1 MSKKEYK
8 ILIVEDEDAVR
19 ENIVKYL
26 RLTYTHIFQAS
37 NGYEGYQIYSEQ
49 DLDLIITDIEMPKM
63 DGLTFIEKVRDEDS
77 ILPIIVVSAYSDKE
91 KLLRAVKLQLVDYIM
106 KPMTRQVL
114 GSLMQKIRKQEENN
128 VSENVHVVLG
138 MGYTFDTVNQILYHE
153 SKQIFITK
161 QESVLLALFV
171 SQKNKL
177 LSSVD
182 IFFHLHN
189 DFDVE
194 YSNGLVRN
202 LIFKLRKILPEGM
215 IKTVYGGGYI
225 LNVEEN

>member
-1 MSKKEYK
+1 MSKKEYT
-8 ILIVEDEDAVR
+8 ILIVEDEDTVR

-26 RLTYTHIFQAS
+26 QLTYSKIYQAS
-37 NGYEGYQIYSEQ
+37 NGYDGYQVYCEQ
-49 DLDLIITDIEMPKM
+49 NLDLIITDIDMPKM
-63 DGLTFIEKVRDEDS
+63 DGLTFVEKVREEDS
-77 ILPIIVVSAYSDKE
+77 ILPIIIVSAYSEKE
-91 KLLRAVKLQLVDYIM
+91 KLLRAVKLQLVDYII
-106 KPMTRQVL
+106 KPITRQVL
-114 GSLMQKIRKQEENN
+114 GILMEKVRQQVENN
-128 VSENVHVVLG
+128 KLENSCIILG
-138 MGYTFDTVNQILYHE
+138 RGYTFDMLNKVLYHE

-161 QESVLLALFV
+161 QESVLLALFI

-202 LIFKLRKILPEGM
+202 LIFKLRKILPEEM
-215 IKTVYGGGYI
+215 IKTVYGSGYI
-225 LNVEEN
+225 LNIEED

>member
-1 MSKKEYK
+1 MSKKEYN

-26 RLTYTHIFQAS
+26 RLTYTNIFQAS

-77 ILPIIVVSAYSDKE
+77 ILPIIVVSAYSEKE

-114 GSLMQKIRKQEENN
+114 GSLMEKIRKQEENN
-128 VSENVHVVLG
+128 ISENVHVTLG

-161 QESVLLALFV
+161 QESVLLALLV

-202 LIFKLRKILPEGM
+202 LIFKLRKILPEEM

-225 LNVEEN
+225 LNVEED